1 MEELCNGT
9 FYRKLLK
16 KMPEKMIM
24 QYQQWVFD
32 KEQKSFVIQKAG
44 LQKASAET
52 IHGLHQTGNKD
63 KKDHIYF
70 SSQIK
75 VNTRRSVY
83 SAI

>member
-1 MEELCNGT
+1 MGELCNDT

-32 KEQKSFVIQKAG
+32 KEQKSFVI
-44 LQKASAET
+44 
-52 IHGLHQTGNKD
+52 HGLHRIGNKD